1 MNIYFAGSIRG
12 GRQDAET
19 YRRMIA
25 RLQTRGT
32 VLTEHIGH
40 QGLSPEG
47 ESTMTDQEIHDR
59 DLEWLR
65 LSDAVVAE
73 VTNPSLGV
81 GYEIAMAVGMKKK
94 VLCLYQPRPGTRLSA
109 MIAGCHEVIVK
120 EYQRQEE
127 AFQAIDA
134 FLDEITDNLPAGVQ
148 NGDPCTEHG
157 HRNKPCPDHEV
168 CFEPMDH
175 SHQQDVMDIFNHYI
189 AHSFAAYPENLLP
202 EPFFERILEMT
213 KGYPAYVIKTGR
225 KCAGFCF
232 LRAYNPHSTFR
243 TTAEITYFIHPDHT
257 GMGLGKLALE
267 RLEGE
272 ARLMGIRSILASI
285 SSLNDQSLA
294 FHRKNGF
301 TECGRLKGI
310 GMKKQTTFDVVWMQ
324 KVIR

>member
-1 MNIYFAGSIRG
+1 MKIYFAGSIRG
-12 GRQDAET
+12 GRQDAEI
-19 YRRMIA
+19 YRHTIA
-25 RLQTRGT
+25 HLQTKGT

-94 VLCLYQPRPGTRLSA
+94 VLCLFRPRHGMRLSA
-109 MIAGCHEVIVK
+109 MIAGCREVSVE
-120 EYQRQEE
+120 EYHDQEE
-127 AFQAIDA
+127 ADRAIDR
-134 FLDEITDNLPAGVQ
+134 FIGEVLTDVLPTDR
-148 NGDPCTEHG
+148 NG
-157 HRNKPCPDHEV
+157 KPCMDHEFF
-168 CFEPMDH
+168 FEPMDH
-175 SHQQDVMDIFNHYI
+175 SHLRDVMDIFNYYI